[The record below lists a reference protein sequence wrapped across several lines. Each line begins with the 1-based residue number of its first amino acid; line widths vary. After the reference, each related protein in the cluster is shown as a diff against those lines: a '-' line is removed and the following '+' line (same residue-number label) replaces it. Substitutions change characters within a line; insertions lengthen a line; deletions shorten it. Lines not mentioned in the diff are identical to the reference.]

1 VDLLDLLG
9 EFHIP
14 APAFAR
20 LTLGTTPAVVR
31 RGGDGKFPEYA
42 LNPQVRM
49 LVNERR
55 HLGRVGSSCAA
66 KSAEAVRRTS
76 LLAA

>member
-1 VDLLDLLG
+1 
-9 EFHIP
+9 
-14 APAFAR
+14 
-20 LTLGTTPAVVR
+20 
-31 RGGDGKFPEYA
+31 
-42 LNPQVRM
+42 VRM